1 MDNGRGAPEPAE
13 EVRPDQLRRVRAGKP
28 KVVVAGRTGSLTEM
42 GLKSRVG
49 RLEK

>member
-1 MDNGRGAPEPAE
+1 MGKFEYVQLESHGPIIRDDGIAE
-13 EVRPDQLRRVRAGKP
+13 VA
-28 KVVVAGRTGSLTEM
+28 VAGRTGSLTET

>member
-1 MDNGRGAPEPAE
+1 MPCRGNVSDMFCDSGRRCETL
-13 EVRPDQLRRVRAGKP
+13 VS
-28 KVVVAGRTGSLTEM
+28 KVAVAGRTGSLTEM